1 LRLRFRSL
9 CALLAG
15 FALLAGSSALAGDAS
30 PTLSHVV
37 KTGELRVGMTGSQPP
52 YNMKDKEGHMMG
64 FEVDLASLLARS
76 MEVNLKIIEMPFGK
90 LLPALAKGDV
100 DMVMSGVTITPARNM
115 QFAFVGPYFVS
126 GKSILTRSEKI
137 ASAKQPSDL
146 DASSITVTALA
157 GSTSAEF
164 VRRAMPKVKLVATQD
179 YAQAEKMVLDGKADA
194 MVADFAICRLAVLRH
209 PKVDLTTLK
218 EPFTIEPIGVAVQ
231 PGDTLF
237 VNLLTNYLGA
247 LQGTGAL
254 EALQNRWFEDGSW
267 LARANLP

>member
-15 FALLAGSSALAGDAS
+15 FALLAGSSARAGDAS

-157 GSTSAEF
+157 GSTSAE
-164 VRRAMPKVKLVATQD
+164 
-179 YAQAEKMVLDGKADA
+179 KMVLDGKADA